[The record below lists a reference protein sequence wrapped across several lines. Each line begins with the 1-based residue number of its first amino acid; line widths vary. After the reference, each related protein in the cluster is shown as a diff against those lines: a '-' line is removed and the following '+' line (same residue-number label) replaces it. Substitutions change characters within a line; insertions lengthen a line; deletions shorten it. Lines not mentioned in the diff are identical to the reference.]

1 MSNPEKKNLRHVVLG
16 KRLKLAPERVREL
29 SEIIEERLL
38 KSSFWPESG
47 HVGLYSSI
55 QNEVE
60 TITIF
65 QQAIEKGLHVYFPR
79 VEGGIWYY
87 EVNGPE
93 DLQRGAWGVLEPVMD
108 CEPLQDDASLDL
120 LIVPGVVFSE
130 DCFRVGYGRGLYDK
144 FLLRAPMKMAVGLAY
159 ELQMVKSFPT
169 DPWDVCLDAVVAER
183 SIYTNKSVV

>member
-1 MSNPEKKNLRHVVLG
+1 MSNPEKKNLRRGVLE
-16 KRLKLAPERVREL
+16 KRLRLAPARVREL

-38 KSSFWPESG
+38 KTSFWPESG

-108 CEPLQDDASLDL
+108 CEPLPDDASLDL

-144 FLLRAPMKMAVGLAY
+144 FLPRAPMKMAMGLAY

-169 DPWDVCLDAVVAER
+169 DPWDVRLDAVVTER
-183 SIYTNKSVV
+183 CTYSAAQQN